1 MPSIT
6 QTIPSFTG
14 GLSEQPDQ
22 LKFPGQVKDVQN
34 AIPDITKGLYKRP
47 GAKRVGTD
55 PLPNVATGGSWFHY
69 HRDEEEGSY
78 IGQVAADGTLR
89 MWKASGDNAGAA
101 QTIVYGTGG
110 EAAIKN
116 YLATSNSENIQFLTI
131 NDTTFVNSRDATN
144 AATLVGKSGTT
155 PDNPDAHFAFVE
167 ITRTENGRQY
177 GMNFIITNTE
187 TSFTRATK
195 IQILSDTLDE
205 SGGTG
210 QCRGIGIQTFTC
222 TAASSY
228 TGTNTVLVTDVNNA
242 TVTSG
247 KNNLIFKLDIRGQQG
262 NIGAD
267 GNSPDD
273 FACAYSR
280 QAILLHGGEGWAFG
294 DQVTVTMDQAKDV
307 L

>member
-1 MPSIT
+1 M
-6 QTIPSFTG
+6 
-14 GLSEQPDQ
+14 
-22 LKFPGQVKDVQN
+22 N
-34 AIPDITKGLYKRP
+34 LY
-47 GAKRVGTD
+47 
-55 PLPNVATGGSWFHY
+55 N
-69 HRDEEEGSY
+69 
-78 IGQVAADGTLR
+78 
-89 MWKASGDNAGAA
+89 N
-101 QTIVYGTGG
+101 
-110 EAAIKN
+110 
-116 YLATSNSENIQFLTI
+116 
-131 NDTTFVNSRDATN
+131 
-144 AATLVGKSGTT
+144 
-155 PDNPDAHFAFVE
+155 
-167 ITRTENGRQY
+167 
-177 GMNFIITNTE
+177 NTE

-228 TGTNTVLVTDVNNA
+228 TGTNTVLVTDVNNN

-267 GNSPDD
+267 GDSPDD

-294 DQVTVTMDQAKDV
+294 DQVTVTMDQAKGRTV
-307 L
+307 TGSSSSGTSGNSGKGESPATYIIEVMEHETITVKAN